1 MKKNK
6 LVVLSLGLWFF
17 VICIFIGKNV
27 FNDVKNIKNIKP
39 YSNVI
44 EENFTINS
52 SVGDFSE
59 DAKKEEGSKENDKVA
74 YKNNKVLE
82 ESVINPKEK
91 VNEKDDITEL
101 ESNDLKEIKIVS
113 EKYGTVVYDEI
124 TYEIKDG
131 IKTKKSVKRLVDN
144 SNYNASLTDL
154 KKEALNMVSNN
165 RNVCNEVLFYTNK
178 YREEV
183 GVPSLVLDDN
193 LSLIANIRA
202 LELLY
207 YNDFSHTRPDGSN
220 VTKLASDLKIRY
232 NAMGENIAYGYQ
244 NSKKVTIGWRN
255 SKGHYENMINSN
267 YNKIGIGLI
276 NFNGNTYWV
285 QIFSD

>member
-1 MKKNK
+1 MKRNK
-6 LVVLSLGLWFF
+6 LVVLSLGLWTL

-27 FNDVKNIKNIKP
+27 FNDVKKVKNIKP
-39 YSNVI
+39 SSNVI

-59 DAKKEEGSKENDKVA
+59 NAKKDEESEENDKVA
-74 YKNNKVLE
+74 YKVNKQKEDSIQKENENKEEENTNKV
-82 ESVINPKEK
+82 
-91 VNEKDDITEL
+91 

-124 TYEIKDG
+124 TYEIKNG
-131 IKTKKSVKRLVDN
+131 VKTKKSVKRLVDN

-154 KKEALNMVSNN
+154 KKEALDMAYKN
-165 RNVCNEVLFYTNK
+165 REICNEVLLYTNK

-183 GVPSLVLDDN
+183 GRTSLVLDDN

-202 LELLY
+202 LELAY

-220 VTKLASDLKIRY
+220 VTKLASDLKIKY

-244 NSKKVTIGWRN
+244 NSEKVTIGWRN

-276 NFNGNTYWV
+276 NFNGNIYWV

>member
-6 LVVLSLGLWFF
+6 LVVLSLGLWTL

-27 FNDVKNIKNIKP
+27 FNDVKSIKNIKP
-39 YSNVI
+39 SNNVI

-59 DAKKEEGSKENDKVA
+59 NDKKDEESKENDKVA
-74 YKNNKVLE
+74 YKVNKQDSIQKESANKE
-82 ESVINPKEK
+82 E
-91 VNEKDDITEL
+91 DITQV

-124 TYEIKDG
+124 TYEIKNG
-131 IKTKKSVKRLVDN
+131 VKTKKSVKRLVDN

-154 KKEALNMVSNN
+154 KKEALDMAHKNKE
-165 RNVCNEVLFYTNK
+165 VCNEVLLYTNK
-178 YREEV
+178 YREEI
-183 GVPSLVLDDN
+183 GRPSLVLDDN
-193 LSLIANIRA
+193 LSLVANIRA
-202 LELLY
+202 LELAY

-220 VTKLASDLKIRY
+220 VTKLASDLKIKY

-244 NSKKVTIGWRN
+244 NSEKVTIGWRN